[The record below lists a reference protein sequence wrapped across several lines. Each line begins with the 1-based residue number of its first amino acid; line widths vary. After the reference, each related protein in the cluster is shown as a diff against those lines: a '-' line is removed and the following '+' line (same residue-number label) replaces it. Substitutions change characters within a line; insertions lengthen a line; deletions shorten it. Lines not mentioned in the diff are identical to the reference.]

1 MEEPL
6 NLAQLRKEK
15 SQLQSRIQTL
25 QEKLEALEAKETEL
39 ENTEILKTVRA
50 LSLKPSE
57 LDGLLDRLKCNPFE
71 VIKNIKE
78 WEPEKE

>member
-1 MEEPL
+1 L

-15 SQLQSRIQTL
+15 SQLKLRIQTL

-57 LDGLLDRLKCNPFE
+57 LDGLLARLKRNPFE
-71 VIKNIKE
+71 EIKNIKE

>member
-1 MEEPL
+1 LL
-6 NLAQLRKEK
+6 NLEK
-15 SQLQSRIQTL
+15 KKVSLNYASR

-57 LDGLLDRLKCNPFE
+57 LDGLLARLKRNPFE
-71 VIKNIKE
+71 EIKNIKE